1 MVTCK
6 YCGKKIDKT
15 TAYSTTTKVPKYYCN
30 EEEYLK
36 EKQEKEDNKKVVCK
50 ICKRKILKKDAFHMI
65 HTTPSGNIVNWYFCN
80 EQEYVDKI
88 NEKLD
93 ADKCK
98 NKLVE
103 FMGFTLAEFEPSW
116 SQFMKEIRDITN
128 KYSWRYIYDYL
139 VSDERDI
146 LNAMSKKFNTDF
158 QQRRYFEAVIRSDG
172 KADRAEERRQVDG
185 SIDPHQQPAEP
196 MGVLGTH
203 DPQEQQ
209 QDQRAD
215 RIARDRGQ
223 RSGENPGSL
232 HQMVLQQVLRHKA
245 EEQRR
250 NEEHIASVFPLEI
263 VVCQHRKAHA
273 EELQT
278 QGHQQKDDEFR
289 FHRGVFLSAVSVDFC
304 PLYHYS
310 PGKGRKTCRDRVTLV

>member
-36 EKQEKEDNKKVVCK
+36 EKQEKEDSKKVVCK

-103 FMGFTLAEFEPSW
+103 LMGFTLAEFEPSW

-146 LNAMSKKFNTDF
+146 LNAMSKNFNTDF
-158 QQRRYFEAVIRSDG
+158 QQRRYFEAVIRSG
-172 KADRAEERRQVDG
+172 IKRYVPPKEEAKPAFVEEVIEYKKPERRTGRV
-185 SIDPHQQPAEP
+185 
-196 MGVLGTH
+196 
-203 DPQEQQ
+203 
-209 QDQRAD
+209 
-215 RIARDRGQ
+215 
-223 RSGENPGSL
+223 SL
-232 HQMVLQQVLRHKA
+232 EDL
-245 EEQRR
+245 EDDY
-250 NEEHIASVFPLEI
+250 NE
-263 VVCQHRKAHA
+263 
-273 EELQT
+273 
-278 QGHQQKDDEFR
+278 
-289 FHRGVFLSAVSVDFC
+289 
-304 PLYHYS
+304 
-310 PGKGRKTCRDRVTLV
+310 